1 MEIRNSVQMNNTT
14 SFGMAF
20 RKPSADKMQNF
31 VEYVGKGV
39 SGKKPKELWK
49 FYNSSKLVIDMLILS
64 MWVMVVFA
72 SSQHHKKLSQWAV
85 KCCYLQN

>member
-39 SGKKPKELWK
+39 SGKKSQK
-49 FYNSSKLVIDMLILS
+49 SSGS
-64 MWVMVVFA
+64 FTTAA
-72 SSQHHKKLSQWAV
+72 SW
-85 KCCYLQN
+85 